1 MKIHQFNGLLC
12 FLFLLFLF
20 NGCEKKHIENEGEKE
35 ISLNLDLTTKSDF
48 RIVTRAQSSDSLFRI
63 PECDEF
69 KIQLLN
75 ASGSVIR
82 EWETYSEMPHPV
94 KLQANNKI
102 QIKASH
108 GTLGKSNFDAP
119 YFSGDTTLLLQ
130 GDQENNITL
139 TAGIENVLASVRY
152 RENFSNYFKDYSTQL
167 ITSVDTI
174 TFSKEEKRTAFLPA
188 GKLDVLL
195 NMTKSDLTT
204 NSLLAVSIPETK
216 AAEYYNFNVSLGG
229 EQGYEKLLISFDST
243 TVEKPLEIALPQ
255 DWQAHKKPYLTPAF
269 DTLPVYEYLV
279 GESCAKGTFYTLVT
293 AIGKIG
299 SCRIK
304 TTSASLTA
312 AGWPAD
318 VDLLSL
324 TNANR
329 NRLLRFGLTW
339 SENMEN
345 ANMAELDFSG
355 IVTNL
360 PAGKHTIT
368 VDVTDVSG
376 QHCVPLN
383 LKFHITP
390 PLFELVAPDKP
401 AIARSLEYPFK
412 IRISGGA
419 PENIIIEYLNEN
431 QAFGVKEWTKC
442 NINDWKWNAT
452 MDTVYMYTGVNINK
466 QTIQF
471 RAKYGDE
478 TTNEV
483 TLSAVNPTF
492 QLQKDGPEWAKRAY
506 LNIEQTDGT
515 NGLAQNTL
523 TEQYNVEIS
532 TDKTTWNRA
541 NTEGISFDKTNNLV
555 KFQVNKLEGNH
566 TYYVRVAFDAKA
578 DLDICYSE
586 PIEIKTEEILELP
599 RIDFSDVT
607 NSINKGGGYGYTEGI
622 NSKKQATAT
631 IHYYEGKNSWLTVND
646 KTMPSV
652 NDVKTANTWYI
663 IASTLPAKF
672 NEISGTLLRNVGWD
686 NQGETPKATYG
697 KYLWQATELSDLEPP
712 KIGHHSAGKLF
723 LGSSYTYNHSDNTET
738 YEEGIEFTSRPSVFR
753 FSYTYKSINRDKAMV
768 KIEVLDADNHTIGS
782 GEETFEAQETLSI
795 AQIAIRY
802 TDRYKKAA
810 KLKIMFASSS
820 SCSYSQYEEDKD
832 DNIKR
837 FTQNIPA
844 DAVCTGSEFFIANI
858 SLNYE

>member
-35 ISLNLDLTTKSDF
+35 ISFNLDLTTKSDF

-108 GTLGKSNFDAP
+108 GTLEKSNFDAP

-174 TFSKEEKRTAFLPA
+174 TFGKEEKRTAFLPA

-523 TEQYNVEIS
+523 SEQYNVEIS

-586 PIEIKTEEILELP
+586 PFEIKTEEILELP

-607 NSINKGGGYGYTEGI
+607 NSINKGGGYGYT
-622 NSKKQATAT
+622 A
-631 IHYYEGKNSWLTVND
+631 
-646 KTMPSV
+646 
-652 NDVKTANTWYI
+652 
-663 IASTLPAKF
+663 
-672 NEISGTLLRNVGWD
+672 
-686 NQGETPKATYG
+686 
-697 KYLWQATELSDLEPP
+697 
-712 KIGHHSAGKLF
+712 
-723 LGSSYTYNHSDNTET
+723 
-738 YEEGIEFTSRPSVFR
+738 
-753 FSYTYKSINRDKAMV
+753 
-768 KIEVLDADNHTIGS
+768 
-782 GEETFEAQETLSI
+782 
-795 AQIAIRY
+795 
-802 TDRYKKAA
+802 
-810 KLKIMFASSS
+810 
-820 SCSYSQYEEDKD
+820 
-832 DNIKR
+832 
-837 FTQNIPA
+837 
-844 DAVCTGSEFFIANI
+844 
-858 SLNYE
+858 